1 MGRSSR
7 TGKRHDMI
15 PKEDDIGLNE
25 RAVAFSAR
33 DVQKVYTFSFEQVI
47 PILLAPLPKNEE
59 KQMTN
64 GRYILW
70 RCKREK
76 REDTKLVL
84 AFYFSSLS
92 LSFLQYFQV

>member
-1 MGRSSR
+1 
-7 TGKRHDMI
+7 MI

-64 GRYILW
+64 GRYIL
-70 RCKREK
+70 
-76 REDTKLVL
+76 
-84 AFYFSSLS
+84 
-92 LSFLQYFQV
+92 

>member
-1 MGRSSR
+1 MFYERESDFFTVVKYSWSLIRRLYSRLLSLGRSSR

-64 GRYILW
+64 GRYIL
-70 RCKREK
+70 
-76 REDTKLVL
+76 
-84 AFYFSSLS
+84 
-92 LSFLQYFQV
+92 